1 MPFSNC
7 QANLNVST
15 LNFIQGTF
23 KIVVDFLT
31 FQYFSTPKMSW
42 CIKNSSRPWKKSAF
56 KIEWWRP
63 RRVISEETQ
72 RTKSNRVNSKFPGCQ
87 PQQKHVHTLS
97 IFNFLAGI
105 NFAVEEESSSES
117 EDSDEESNI
126 DYKTYL
132 AQLTTQGL
140 PQQFWAVQKLV
151 RYLRIGNQTATVIA
165 LCNLVDFDLEKEYVQ
180 AAIME
185 AGKIW
190 YIDYWSRL
198 QSL

>member
-1 MPFSNC
+1 M
-7 QANLNVST
+7 AVSQSH
-15 LNFIQGTF
+15 N
-23 KIVVDFLT
+23 K
-31 FQYFSTPKMSW
+31 
-42 CIKNSSRPWKKSAF
+42 
-56 KIEWWRP
+56 
-63 RRVISEETQ
+63 
-72 RTKSNRVNSKFPGCQ
+72 
-87 PQQKHVHTLS
+87 KHVHALS

-132 AQLTTQGL
+132 AQLTAQGL

-185 AGKIW
+185 AGKI
-190 YIDYWSRL
+190 
-198 QSL
+198 

>member
-1 MPFSNC
+1 MFDSGEY
-7 QANLNVST
+7 A
-15 LNFIQGTF
+15 
-23 KIVVDFLT
+23 
-31 FQYFSTPKMSW
+31 
-42 CIKNSSRPWKKSAF
+42 
-56 KIEWWRP
+56 
-63 RRVISEETQ
+63 
-72 RTKSNRVNSKFPGCQ
+72 
-87 PQQKHVHTLS
+87 LS

-117 EDSDEESNI
+117 EDSDEESNV

-132 AQLTTQGL
+132 AQLTAQGL

-185 AGKIW
+185 AGKI
-190 YIDYWSRL
+190 
-198 QSL
+198 